1 MLDWDILAM
10 VVVMIVVAIMVAV
23 TIPVAIL
30 VPTTFA
36 PVPPTVIGV
45 PATFP
50 LGIQITPPLVCLVAA
65 LAMFSNS
72 LIQLG
77 FPTLNLALAF
87 CMVGRVCVCSRCC
100 DQCCRTQSTGNKCR

>member
-1 MLDWDILAM
+1 VLDWDILAM

-50 LGIQITPPLVCLVAA
+50 LGIQITPPLVCLMAS

-72 LIQLG
+72 FIQLG
-77 FPTLNLALAF
+77 FPTLDLTLAF
-87 CMVGRVCVCSRCC
+87 CMVRRVCVCSRCC
-100 DQCCRTQSTGNKCR
+100 DQCSRTQSTGNNCR